1 MLFCFKVILFNKLK
15 NFFTYIFLFFFAA
28 IFISGCSRKKDKF
41 LNKKFHSLTTTYNY
55 LFNGENLYSLGSE
68 ELNNSV
74 KENFWK
80 LIPIEKYKYID
91 TDLDEDRETNFTKAE
106 EKATLAIQKHS
117 MNVAGKENNP
127 VMDEAYLLLGKSRY
141 FDNRFIPALEA
152 FNYILYKYPTSELI
166 NQVKIWKEKVNI
178 RIDQNK
184 YAIDNLKE
192 LLEETNLSKE
202 ERSSAYSYISQ
213 AFINIEQL
221 DSSLFYLKKSIF
233 KHKDLVINT
242 RKKFLLAQLYQ
253 ELMVTDTAYTLY
265 SEIIDLHRK
274 IPREFYVNSY
284 IKRSMVSDSIDNSL
298 LELELLTE
306 NFENNNFLDIIFH
319 QIAML
324 NLKKRDLIQN
334 EEIMFQK
341 LDSTAVTYFNK
352 SLRTDSNEQF
362 LVAKNYNELA
372 ELNFRNKNYLE
383 SGLYYDSTL
392 NQLNNRSRKFRKI
405 SRKRENLNDLIY
417 YETVSSEL
425 DSIIDLIEM
434 PNEKRI
440 DYFKKYVEKINESQ
454 KKEKNKNKNFGSSNS
469 ISLLSDPS
477 EALFY
482 FYNSTAIAYGKTD
495 FKNRWGNRRLADN
508 WRWSISTSDKKNN
521 NVSDRLDQIDKDSI
535 LSPSYYIN
543 LIPKDI
549 NLIDSIRRKRNDAY
563 FRLGAIYKD
572 QFEEY
577 EISNRKLYNLLES
590 NPDSSLI
597 PPSKFFIHKNWSS
610 LDSIKLA
617 KQFKEDIIKNHPDS
631 KYAEILLDPQATIN
645 GNQNSSFVYEEIY
658 SLYESEKYLDVI
670 SDCDQNII
678 LFNGE
683 PIVSKL
689 EFLKS
694 LAIARLYGFD
704 QYKKSLEFIKLNYSS
719 SKEGK
724 EAERI
729 IEDVLPSIDNDE
741 FKENKLS
748 DNYKILYTFEVNSK
762 EDINQQINDLR
773 KYIDEIDYLDL
784 RVSKDFYNNII
795 TFVVIHG
802 LKSYDGSLGLS
813 ERLEKTINIQAESF
827 YVISSD
833 NYKTV
838 QIHKNLNKFSN

>member
-1 MLFCFKVILFNKLK
+1 MK

-117 MNVAGKENNP
+117 MNVAGKEKNP

-192 LLEETNLSKE
+192 LLEENNLSKE
-202 ERSSAYSYISQ
+202 ERYSAYAYISQ

-233 KHKDLVINT
+233 KQKDLVKNT

-253 ELMVTDTAYTLY
+253 ELLVTDTAYTLY

-298 LELELLTE
+298 LELELLAE

-392 NQLNNRSRKFRKI
+392 TQLNNRSRKFRKI

-469 ISLLSDPS
+469 ISLLSDS
-477 EALFY
+477 NEALFY

-495 FKNRWGNRRLADN
+495 FKNRWGNRRLVDN
-508 WRWSISTSDKKNN
+508 WRWSISASDEKNN
-521 NVSDRLDQIDKDSI
+521 NISDRLDQIDKDSI

-748 DNYKILYTFEVNSK
+748 DNYKILYTFDVNSK

-784 RVSKDFYNNII
+784 RVSEDFYNNII

>member
-1 MLFCFKVILFNKLK
+1 MK

-117 MNVAGKENNP
+117 MNVAGKEKNP

-233 KHKDLVINT
+233 KQKDLVKNT

-253 ELMVTDTAYTLY
+253 ELLVTDTAYTLY

-319 QIAML
+319 QLAML

-392 NQLNNRSRKFRKI
+392 TQLNNRSRKFRKI

-469 ISLLSDPS
+469 ISLLSDS
-477 EALFY
+477 NEALFY

-495 FKNRWGNRRLADN
+495 FKNRWGNRRLVDN
-508 WRWSISTSDKKNN
+508 WRWSISASDEKNN
-521 NVSDRLDQIDKDSI
+521 NISDRLDQIDKDSI

-748 DNYKILYTFEVNSK
+748 DNYKILYTFDVNSK

-784 RVSKDFYNNII
+784 RVSEDFYNNII

>member
-1 MLFCFKVILFNKLK
+1 MK
-15 NFFTYIFLFFFAA
+15 NFFTYIFLSFFAA
-28 IFISGCSRKKDKF
+28 ILISGCSRKKDKF

-68 ELNNSV
+68 ELNNSE

-117 MNVAGKENNP
+117 MNVAGKEKNP
-127 VMDEAYLLLGKSRY
+127 VMDQAYLLLGKSRY

-192 LLEETNLSKE
+192 LLGETNLSKE

-221 DSSLFYLKKSIF
+221 DSSLFYLKKSFF
-233 KHKDLVINT
+233 KQKDLVKYT

-253 ELMVTDTAYTLY
+253 ELLVTDTAYTLY

-298 LELELLTE
+298 LELQLLAE

-319 QIAML
+319 QLAML

-334 EEIMFQK
+334 EEIMFKK

-392 NQLNNRSRKFRKI
+392 TQLNNRSRKFRKI

-469 ISLLSDPS
+469 ISLLSDS
-477 EALFY
+477 NEALFY

-508 WRWSISTSDKKNN
+508 WRWSISTTDEKNN
-521 NVSDRLDQIDKDSI
+521 NISDMLDQIDKDSI

-631 KYAEILLDPQATIN
+631 KYAAILLDPQATIN
-645 GNQNSSFVYEEIY
+645 GNQNSSFVYEEMY

-670 SDCDQNII
+670 SDCDKNII

-683 PIVSKL
+683 PIVSKF

-719 SKEGK
+719 IKEGK

-729 IEDVLPSIDNDE
+729 IEDVLPSIANDE

-748 DNYKILYTFEVNSK
+748 DNYKILYTFDVNSK

-773 KYIDEIDYLDL
+773 IYIDEIDYLDL
-784 RVSKDFYNNII
+784 RVSEDFYNNII

-813 ERLEKTINIQAESF
+813 ERLEKTISIQAESF

>member
-1 MLFCFKVILFNKLK
+1 MK

-192 LLEETNLSKE
+192 LLEENNLSKE
-202 ERSSAYSYISQ
+202 ERYSAYSYISQ

-233 KHKDLVINT
+233 KQKDLVINT

-253 ELMVTDTAYTLY
+253 ELLVTDTAYTLY

-298 LELELLTE
+298 LELELLAE

-319 QIAML
+319 QLAML

-392 NQLNNRSRKFRKI
+392 TQLNNRSRKFRKI

-469 ISLLSDPS
+469 ISLLSDS
-477 EALFY
+477 NEALFY

-508 WRWSISTSDKKNN
+508 WRWSISASDEKNN
-521 NVSDRLDQIDKDSI
+521 NISDRLDQIDKDSI

-748 DNYKILYTFEVNSK
+748 DNYKILYTFDVNSK

-784 RVSKDFYNNII
+784 RVSEDFYNNII

>member
-15 NFFTYIFLFFFAA
+15 NFFTYIFLSFFAA
-28 IFISGCSRKKDKF
+28 ILISGCSRKKDKF

-68 ELNNSV
+68 ELNNSE

-80 LIPIEKYKYID
+80 LIPIEKYKHID

-117 MNVAGKENNP
+117 MNVAGKEKNP
-127 VMDEAYLLLGKSRY
+127 VMDQAYLLLGKSRY

-192 LLEETNLSKE
+192 LLGETNLSKE

-221 DSSLFYLKKSIF
+221 DSSLFYLKKSFF
-233 KHKDLVINT
+233 KQKDLVKYT

-253 ELMVTDTAYTLY
+253 ELLVTDTAYTLY

-298 LELELLTE
+298 LELQLLAE

-319 QIAML
+319 QLAML

-334 EEIMFQK
+334 EEIMFKK

-392 NQLNNRSRKFRKI
+392 TQLNNRSRKFRKI

-469 ISLLSDPS
+469 ISLLSDS
-477 EALFY
+477 NEALFY

-508 WRWSISTSDKKNN
+508 WRWSISTTDEKNN
-521 NVSDRLDQIDKDSI
+521 NISDMLDQIDKDSI

-631 KYAEILLDPQATIN
+631 KYAAILLDPQATIN
-645 GNQNSSFVYEEIY
+645 GNQNSSFVYEEMY

-670 SDCDQNII
+670 SDCDKNII

-683 PIVSKL
+683 PIVSKF

-729 IEDVLPSIDNDE
+729 IEDVLPSIANDE

-748 DNYKILYTFEVNSK
+748 DNYKILYTFDVNSK

-773 KYIDEIDYLDL
+773 IYIDEIDYLDL
-784 RVSKDFYNNII
+784 RVSEDFYNNII

-813 ERLEKTINIQAESF
+813 ERLEKTISIQAESF

>member
-1 MLFCFKVILFNKLK
+1 MK

-68 ELNNSV
+68 ELNNSE

-117 MNVAGKENNP
+117 MNVAGKEKNP

-192 LLEETNLSKE
+192 LLEENNLSKE
-202 ERSSAYSYISQ
+202 ERHSAYSYISQ

-233 KHKDLVINT
+233 KQKDLVINT

-253 ELMVTDTAYTLY
+253 ELLVTDTAYTLY

-298 LELELLTE
+298 LELELLAE

-319 QIAML
+319 QLAML

-392 NQLNNRSRKFRKI
+392 TQLNNRSRKFRKI

-469 ISLLSDPS
+469 ISLLSDS
-477 EALFY
+477 NEALFY

-508 WRWSISTSDKKNN
+508 WRWSISTSDEKNN
-521 NVSDRLDQIDKDSI
+521 NISDRLDQIDKDSI

-631 KYAEILLDPQATIN
+631 KYAAILLDPQATIN

-748 DNYKILYTFEVNSK
+748 DNYKILYTFDVNSK

-784 RVSKDFYNNII
+784 RVSEDFYNNII

>member
-1 MLFCFKVILFNKLK
+1 MK

-117 MNVAGKENNP
+117 MNVAGKEKNP

-233 KHKDLVINT
+233 KQKDLVINT

-253 ELMVTDTAYTLY
+253 ELLVTDTAYTLY

-298 LELELLTE
+298 LELELLAE

-319 QIAML
+319 QLAML

-352 SLRTDSNEQF
+352 SLRTDSKEQF

-392 NQLNNRSRKFRKI
+392 TQLNNRSRKFRKI

-469 ISLLSDPS
+469 ISLLSDS
-477 EALFY
+477 NEALFY

-495 FKNRWGNRRLADN
+495 FKNRWGNRRLVDN
-508 WRWSISTSDKKNN
+508 WRWSISASDEKNN
-521 NVSDRLDQIDKDSI
+521 NISDRLDQIDKDSI

-617 KQFKEDIIKNHPDS
+617 KQLKEDIIKNHPDS

-748 DNYKILYTFEVNSK
+748 DNYKILYTFDVNSK

-784 RVSKDFYNNII
+784 RVSEDFYNNII

>member
-15 NFFTYIFLFFFAA
+15 NFFTYIFLSFFAA
-28 IFISGCSRKKDKF
+28 ILISGCSRKKDKF

-68 ELNNSV
+68 ELNNSE

-117 MNVAGKENNP
+117 MNVAGKEKNP
-127 VMDEAYLLLGKSRY
+127 VMDQAYLLLGKSRY

-202 ERSSAYSYISQ
+202 ERSSAHSYISQ

-233 KHKDLVINT
+233 KQKDLVKYT

-253 ELMVTDTAYTLY
+253 ELLVTDTAYTLY

-298 LELELLTE
+298 LELELLAE

-334 EEIMFQK
+334 EEIMFKK

-392 NQLNNRSRKFRKI
+392 TQLNNRSRKFRKI

-469 ISLLSDPS
+469 ISLLSDS
-477 EALFY
+477 NEALFY

-508 WRWSISTSDKKNN
+508 WRWSISASDEKNN
-521 NVSDRLDQIDKDSI
+521 NISDRLDQIDKDSI

-610 LDSIKLA
+610 IDSIKLA

-631 KYAEILLDPQATIN
+631 KYAAILLDPQATIN

-694 LAIARLYGFD
+694 LAIARLYGLD

-748 DNYKILYTFEVNSK
+748 DNYKILYTFDVNSK

-784 RVSKDFYNNII
+784 RVSEDFYNNII

>member
-15 NFFTYIFLFFFAA
+15 NFFTYIFLSFFAA
-28 IFISGCSRKKDKF
+28 ILISGCSRKKDKF

-68 ELNNSV
+68 ELNNSE

-117 MNVAGKENNP
+117 MNVAGKEKNP
-127 VMDEAYLLLGKSRY
+127 VMDQAYLLLGKSRY

-192 LLEETNLSKE
+192 LLGETNLSKE

-221 DSSLFYLKKSIF
+221 DSSLFYLKKSFF
-233 KHKDLVINT
+233 KQKDLVKYT

-253 ELMVTDTAYTLY
+253 ELLVTDTAYTLY

-298 LELELLTE
+298 LELQLLAE

-319 QIAML
+319 QLAML

-334 EEIMFQK
+334 EEIMFKK

-392 NQLNNRSRKFRKI
+392 TQLNNRSRKFRKI

-469 ISLLSDPS
+469 ISLLSDS
-477 EALFY
+477 NEALFY

-508 WRWSISTSDKKNN
+508 WRWSISTTDEKNN
-521 NVSDRLDQIDKDSI
+521 NISDMLDQIDKDSI

-631 KYAEILLDPQATIN
+631 KYAAILLDPQATIN
-645 GNQNSSFVYEEIY
+645 GNQNSSFVYEEMY

-670 SDCDQNII
+670 SDCDKNII

-683 PIVSKL
+683 PIVSKF

-719 SKEGK
+719 IKEGK

-729 IEDVLPSIDNDE
+729 IEDVLPSIANDE

-748 DNYKILYTFEVNSK
+748 DNYKILYTFDVNSK

-773 KYIDEIDYLDL
+773 IYIDEIDYLDL
-784 RVSKDFYNNII
+784 RVSEDFYNNII

-813 ERLEKTINIQAESF
+813 ERLEKTISIQAESF

>member
-15 NFFTYIFLFFFAA
+15 NFFTYIFLSFFAA
-28 IFISGCSRKKDKF
+28 ILISGCSRKKDKF

-68 ELNNSV
+68 ELNNSE

-117 MNVAGKENNP
+117 MNVAGKEKNP
-127 VMDEAYLLLGKSRY
+127 VMDQAYLLLGKSRY

-192 LLEETNLSKE
+192 LLGETNLSKE

-221 DSSLFYLKKSIF
+221 DSSLFYLKKSFF
-233 KHKDLVINT
+233 KQKDLVKYT

-253 ELMVTDTAYTLY
+253 ELLVTDTAYTLY

-298 LELELLTE
+298 LELQLLAE

-319 QIAML
+319 QLAML

-334 EEIMFQK
+334 EEIMFKK

-392 NQLNNRSRKFRKI
+392 TQLNNRSRKFRKI

-469 ISLLSDPS
+469 ISLLSDS
-477 EALFY
+477 NEALFY
-482 FYNSTAIAYGKTD
+482 FYNSTAVAYGKTD

-508 WRWSISTSDKKNN
+508 WRWSISTTDEKNN
-521 NVSDRLDQIDKDSI
+521 NISDMLDQIDKDSI

-631 KYAEILLDPQATIN
+631 KYAAILLDPQATIN
-645 GNQNSSFVYEEIY
+645 GNQNSSFVYEEMY

-670 SDCDQNII
+670 SDCDKNII

-683 PIVSKL
+683 PIVSKF

-719 SKEGK
+719 IKEGK

-729 IEDVLPSIDNDE
+729 IEDVLPSIANDE

-748 DNYKILYTFEVNSK
+748 DNYKILYTFDVNSK

-773 KYIDEIDYLDL
+773 IYIEEIDYLDL
-784 RVSKDFYNNII
+784 RVSEDFYNNII

-813 ERLEKTINIQAESF
+813 ERLEKTISIQAESF

>member
-15 NFFTYIFLFFFAA
+15 NFFTYIFLSFFAA
-28 IFISGCSRKKDKF
+28 ILISGCSRKKDKF

-68 ELNNSV
+68 ELNNSE

-117 MNVAGKENNP
+117 MNVAGKEKNP
-127 VMDEAYLLLGKSRY
+127 VMDQAYLLLGKSRY

-192 LLEETNLSKE
+192 LLGETNLSKE

-221 DSSLFYLKKSIF
+221 DSSLFYLKKSFF
-233 KHKDLVINT
+233 KQKDLVKYT

-253 ELMVTDTAYTLY
+253 ELLVTDTAYTLY

-298 LELELLTE
+298 LELQLLAE

-319 QIAML
+319 QLAML

-334 EEIMFQK
+334 EEIMFKK

-392 NQLNNRSRKFRKI
+392 TQLNNRSRKFRKI

-469 ISLLSDPS
+469 ISLLSDS
-477 EALFY
+477 NEALFY
-482 FYNSTAIAYGKTD
+482 FYNSTAIPYGKTD

-508 WRWSISTSDKKNN
+508 WRWSISTTDEKNN
-521 NVSDRLDQIDKDSI
+521 NISDMLDQIDKDSI

-631 KYAEILLDPQATIN
+631 KYAAILLDPQATIN
-645 GNQNSSFVYEEIY
+645 GNQNSSFVYEEMY

-670 SDCDQNII
+670 SDCDKNII

-683 PIVSKL
+683 PIVSKF

-719 SKEGK
+719 IKEGK

-729 IEDVLPSIDNDE
+729 IEDVLPSIANDE

-748 DNYKILYTFEVNSK
+748 DNYKILYTFDVNSK

-773 KYIDEIDYLDL
+773 IYIDEIDYLDL
-784 RVSKDFYNNII
+784 RVSEDFYNNII

-813 ERLEKTINIQAESF
+813 ERLEKTISIQAESF

>member
-1 MLFCFKVILFNKLK
+1 MK

-117 MNVAGKENNP
+117 MNVAGKEKNP

-202 ERSSAYSYISQ
+202 ERSSAHSYISQ

-233 KHKDLVINT
+233 KQKDLVKNT

-253 ELMVTDTAYTLY
+253 ELLVTDTAYTLY

-298 LELELLTE
+298 LELELLAE

-352 SLRTDSNEQF
+352 SLRTDSNQQF

-392 NQLNNRSRKFRKI
+392 TQLNNRSRKFRKI

-469 ISLLSDPS
+469 ISLLSDS
-477 EALFY
+477 NEALFY

-508 WRWSISTSDKKNN
+508 WRWSISASDEKNN
-521 NVSDRLDQIDKDSI
+521 NISDRLDQIDKDSI

-748 DNYKILYTFEVNSK
+748 DNYKILYTFDVNSK

-784 RVSKDFYNNII
+784 RVSEDFYNNII

>member
-68 ELNNSV
+68 ELNNSE

-117 MNVAGKENNP
+117 MNVAGKEKNP
-127 VMDEAYLLLGKSRY
+127 VMDQAYLLLGKSRY

-192 LLEETNLSKE
+192 LLGETNLSKE

-233 KHKDLVINT
+233 KQKDLVKYT

-253 ELMVTDTAYTLY
+253 ELLVTDTAYTLY

-298 LELELLTE
+298 LELQSLAK

-319 QIAML
+319 QLAML

-392 NQLNNRSRKFRKI
+392 TQLNNRSRKFRKI

-469 ISLLSDPS
+469 ISLLSDS
-477 EALFY
+477 NEALFY

-508 WRWSISTSDKKNN
+508 WRWSISASDEKNN
-521 NVSDRLDQIDKDSI
+521 NISDRLDQIDKDSI

-577 EISNRKLYNLLES
+577 EISNRKFYNLLES

-631 KYAEILLDPQATIN
+631 KYAAILLDPQATIN

-670 SDCDQNII
+670 SDCDKNII

-683 PIVSKL
+683 PIVSKF

-694 LAIARLYGFD
+694 LAIARLNGFD

-729 IEDVLPSIDNDE
+729 IEDVLPSIANDE

-748 DNYKILYTFEVNSK
+748 DNYKILYTFYVNSK

-773 KYIDEIDYLDL
+773 IYIDEIDYLDL
-784 RVSKDFYNNII
+784 RVSEDFYNNII

-813 ERLEKTINIQAESF
+813 ERLEKTISIQAESF

>member
-68 ELNNSV
+68 ELNNSE

-117 MNVAGKENNP
+117 MNVAGKEKNP

-202 ERSSAYSYISQ
+202 ERSSAHSYISQ

-233 KHKDLVINT
+233 KQKDLVKYT

-253 ELMVTDTAYTLY
+253 ELLVTDTAYTLY

-298 LELELLTE
+298 LELQLLAE

-392 NQLNNRSRKFRKI
+392 TQLNNRSRKFRKI

-469 ISLLSDPS
+469 ISLLSDS
-477 EALFY
+477 NEALFY

-495 FKNRWGNRRLADN
+495 FKNRWGNGRLADN
-508 WRWSISTSDKKNN
+508 WRWSISASDEKNN
-521 NVSDRLDQIDKDSI
+521 NISDRLDQIDKDSI

-610 LDSIKLA
+610 IDSIKLA

-694 LAIARLYGFD
+694 LAIARLYGLD

-748 DNYKILYTFEVNSK
+748 DNYKILYTFDVNSK

-784 RVSKDFYNNII
+784 RVSEDFYNNII

-802 LKSYDGSLGLS
+802 LKSYDGSLGLA

>member
-1 MLFCFKVILFNKLK
+1 MK

-117 MNVAGKENNP
+117 MNVAGKEKNP
-127 VMDEAYLLLGKSRY
+127 VMDQAYLLLGKSRY

-192 LLEETNLSKE
+192 LLGETNLSKE

-233 KHKDLVINT
+233 KQKDLVINT

-253 ELMVTDTAYTLY
+253 ELLVTDTAYTLY

-298 LELELLTE
+298 LELQSLAK

-319 QIAML
+319 QLAML

-334 EEIMFQK
+334 EEIMFKK

-392 NQLNNRSRKFRKI
+392 TQLNNRSRKFRKI

-469 ISLLSDPS
+469 ISLLSDS
-477 EALFY
+477 NEALFY

-508 WRWSISTSDKKNN
+508 WRWSISTSDEKNN
-521 NVSDRLDQIDKDSI
+521 NISDRLDQIDKDSI

-617 KQFKEDIIKNHPDS
+617 KQLKEDIIKNHPDS

-645 GNQNSSFVYEEIY
+645 SNQNSSFVYEEIY

-729 IEDVLPSIDNDE
+729 IEDVLPSIESDE

-748 DNYKILYTFEVNSK
+748 DNYKILYPFDVNSK

-784 RVSKDFYNNII
+784 RVSEDFYNNII

-813 ERLEKTINIQAESF
+813 ERLEKTISIQAESF

>member
-1 MLFCFKVILFNKLK
+1 MK

-117 MNVAGKENNP
+117 MNVAGKEKNP
-127 VMDEAYLLLGKSRY
+127 VMDQAYLLLGKSRY

-192 LLEETNLSKE
+192 LLEETNLSKD

-233 KHKDLVINT
+233 KQKDLVINT

-298 LELELLTE
+298 LELELLAE

-319 QIAML
+319 QLAML

-392 NQLNNRSRKFRKI
+392 TQLNNRSRKFRKI

-469 ISLLSDPS
+469 ISLLSDS
-477 EALFY
+477 NEALFY

-495 FKNRWGNRRLADN
+495 FKNRWGNRRLVDN
-508 WRWSISTSDKKNN
+508 WRWSISASDEKNN
-521 NVSDRLDQIDKDSI
+521 NISDRLDQIDKDSI

-748 DNYKILYTFEVNSK
+748 DNYKILYTFDVNSK

-784 RVSKDFYNNII
+784 RVSEDFYNNII

>member
-1 MLFCFKVILFNKLK
+1 MK

-117 MNVAGKENNP
+117 MNVAGKEKNP

-192 LLEETNLSKE
+192 LLEENNLSKE
-202 ERSSAYSYISQ
+202 ERYSAYAYISQ

-233 KHKDLVINT
+233 KQKDLVKNT

-253 ELMVTDTAYTLY
+253 ELLVTDTAYTLY

-298 LELELLTE
+298 LELELLAE

-341 LDSTAVTYFNK
+341 LDSTVVTYFNK
-352 SLRTDSNEQF
+352 SLRTDSKEQF

-392 NQLNNRSRKFRKI
+392 TQLNNRSRKFRKI

-469 ISLLSDPS
+469 ISLLSDS
-477 EALFY
+477 NEALFY

-495 FKNRWGNRRLADN
+495 FKNRWGNRRLVDN
-508 WRWSISTSDKKNN
+508 WRWSISASDEKNN
-521 NVSDRLDQIDKDSI
+521 NISDRLDQIDKDSI

-748 DNYKILYTFEVNSK
+748 DNYKILYTFDVNSK

-784 RVSKDFYNNII
+784 RVSEDFYNNII

>member
-1 MLFCFKVILFNKLK
+1 MK

-117 MNVAGKENNP
+117 MNVAGKEKNP

-192 LLEETNLSKE
+192 LLEENNLSKE
-202 ERSSAYSYISQ
+202 ERYSAYAYISQ

-233 KHKDLVINT
+233 KQKDLVKNT

-253 ELMVTDTAYTLY
+253 ELLVTDTAYTLY

-298 LELELLTE
+298 LELELLAE

-319 QIAML
+319 QLAML

-352 SLRTDSNEQF
+352 SLRTDSNQQF

-392 NQLNNRSRKFRKI
+392 TQLNNRSRKFRKI

-469 ISLLSDPS
+469 ISLLSDS
-477 EALFY
+477 NEALFY

-495 FKNRWGNRRLADN
+495 FKSRWGNRRLVDN
-508 WRWSISTSDKKNN
+508 WRWSISASDEKNN
-521 NVSDRLDQIDKDSI
+521 NISDRLDQIDKDSI

-645 GNQNSSFVYEEIY
+645 SNQNSSFVYEEIY

-748 DNYKILYTFEVNSK
+748 DNYKILYTFDVNSK

-784 RVSKDFYNNII
+784 RVSEDFYNNII

>member
-15 NFFTYIFLFFFAA
+15 NFFTYIFLSFFAA
-28 IFISGCSRKKDKF
+28 ILISGCSRKKDKF

-68 ELNNSV
+68 ELNNSE

-91 TDLDEDRETNFTKAE
+91 IDLDEDRETNFTKAE

-117 MNVAGKENNP
+117 MNVAGKEKNP
-127 VMDEAYLLLGKSRY
+127 VMDQAYLLLGKSRY

-202 ERSSAYSYISQ
+202 ERSSAHSYISQ

-233 KHKDLVINT
+233 KQKDLVKYT

-253 ELMVTDTAYTLY
+253 ELLVTDTAYTLY

-274 IPREFYVNSY
+274 IPREFYINSY

-298 LELELLTE
+298 LELELLAE

-334 EEIMFQK
+334 EEIMFKK

-392 NQLNNRSRKFRKI
+392 TQLNNRSRKFRKI

-469 ISLLSDPS
+469 ISLLSDS
-477 EALFY
+477 NEALFY

-508 WRWSISTSDKKNN
+508 WRWSISTTDEKNN
-521 NVSDRLDQIDKDSI
+521 NISDRLDQIDKDSI
-535 LSPSYYIN
+535 LYPSYYIN

-610 LDSIKLA
+610 IDSIKLA

-694 LAIARLYGFD
+694 LAIARLYGLD

-748 DNYKILYTFEVNSK
+748 DNYKILYTFDVNSK

-784 RVSKDFYNNII
+784 RVSEDFYNNII

>member
-1 MLFCFKVILFNKLK
+1 MK

-68 ELNNSV
+68 ELNNSE

-117 MNVAGKENNP
+117 MNVAGKEKNP
-127 VMDEAYLLLGKSRY
+127 VMDQAYLLLGKSRY

-192 LLEETNLSKE
+192 LLGETNLSKE

-233 KHKDLVINT
+233 KQKDLVINT

-253 ELMVTDTAYTLY
+253 ELLVTDTAYTLY

-298 LELELLTE
+298 LELELLAE

-319 QIAML
+319 QLAML

-392 NQLNNRSRKFRKI
+392 TQLNNRSRKFRKI

-469 ISLLSDPS
+469 ISLLSDS
-477 EALFY
+477 NEALFY

-508 WRWSISTSDKKNN
+508 WRWSISTSDEKNN
-521 NVSDRLDQIDKDSI
+521 NISDRLDQIDKDSI

-631 KYAEILLDPQATIN
+631 KYAAILLDPQATIN

-748 DNYKILYTFEVNSK
+748 DNYKILYTFDVNSK

-784 RVSKDFYNNII
+784 RVSEDFYNNII

-838 QIHKNLNKFSN
+838 QIHKNLNMFSN

>member
-15 NFFTYIFLFFFAA
+15 NFFTYIFLSFFAA
-28 IFISGCSRKKDKF
+28 ILISGCSRKKDKF

-68 ELNNSV
+68 ELNNSE

-117 MNVAGKENNP
+117 MNVAGKEKNP
-127 VMDEAYLLLGKSRY
+127 VMDQAYLLLGKSRY

-192 LLEETNLSKE
+192 LLGETNLSKE

-233 KHKDLVINT
+233 KQKDLVKYT

-253 ELMVTDTAYTLY
+253 ELLVTDTAYTLY

-298 LELELLTE
+298 LELQLLAE

-319 QIAML
+319 QLAML

-334 EEIMFQK
+334 EEIMFKK

-392 NQLNNRSRKFRKI
+392 TQLNNRSRKFRKI

-469 ISLLSDPS
+469 ISLLSDS
-477 EALFY
+477 NEALFY

-508 WRWSISTSDKKNN
+508 WRWSISTTDEKNN
-521 NVSDRLDQIDKDSI
+521 NISDMLDQIDKDSI

-631 KYAEILLDPQATIN
+631 KYAAILLDPQATIN

-670 SDCDQNII
+670 SDCDKNII

-683 PIVSKL
+683 PIVSKF

-719 SKEGK
+719 IKEGK

-729 IEDVLPSIDNDE
+729 IEDVLPSIANDE

-748 DNYKILYTFEVNSK
+748 DNYKILYTFDVNSK

-773 KYIDEIDYLDL
+773 IYIEEIDYLDL
-784 RVSKDFYNNII
+784 RVSEDFYNNII

-813 ERLEKTINIQAESF
+813 ERLEKTISIQAESF

>member
-15 NFFTYIFLFFFAA
+15 NFFTYIFLSFFAA
-28 IFISGCSRKKDKF
+28 ILISGCSRKKDKF

-68 ELNNSV
+68 ELNNSE

-80 LIPIEKYKYID
+80 LIPIEKYKHID

-117 MNVAGKENNP
+117 MNVAGKEKNP
-127 VMDEAYLLLGKSRY
+127 VMDQAYLLLGKSRY

-192 LLEETNLSKE
+192 LLGETNLSKE

-221 DSSLFYLKKSIF
+221 DSSLFYLKKSFF
-233 KHKDLVINT
+233 KQKDLVKYT

-253 ELMVTDTAYTLY
+253 ELLVTDTAYTLY

-298 LELELLTE
+298 LELQLLAE

-319 QIAML
+319 QLAML

-334 EEIMFQK
+334 EEIMFKK

-392 NQLNNRSRKFRKI
+392 TQLNNRSRKFRKI

-469 ISLLSDPS
+469 ISLLSDS
-477 EALFY
+477 NEALFY

-508 WRWSISTSDKKNN
+508 WRWSISTTDEKNN
-521 NVSDRLDQIDKDSI
+521 NISDMLDQIDKDSI

-631 KYAEILLDPQATIN
+631 KYAAILLDPQATIN
-645 GNQNSSFVYEEIY
+645 GNQNSSFVYEEMY

-670 SDCDQNII
+670 SDCDKNII

-683 PIVSKL
+683 PIVSKF

-719 SKEGK
+719 IKEGK

-729 IEDVLPSIDNDE
+729 IEDVLPSIANDE

-748 DNYKILYTFEVNSK
+748 DNYKILYTFDVNSK

-773 KYIDEIDYLDL
+773 IYIDEIDYLDL
-784 RVSKDFYNNII
+784 RVSEDFYNNII

-813 ERLEKTINIQAESF
+813 ERLEKTISIQAESF